1 MSELQ
6 VFKFEEMDLEISITE
21 IDGEPYF
28 IGKEIAER
36 LGYNDTSQAIRK
48 HVDEEDK
55 LTRQI
60 NASGQNRDMTMINES
75 GFYSLVL
82 KSKLEVA
89 KKFKRWVTSEVLP
102 MIRKHGGYI
111 TETKLD
117 EIANNPDLLIKLATN
132 LKEEQQKRKEAE
144 LLALEKQKVIEIQQ
158 PKAEFVDGYVEAD
171 GLYKNDEA
179 AKVLKIG
186 RNKMLEWLRQ
196 EKIFMTGNVPYQR
209 YIDSKWFEV
218 KIWNKGSFSGSVT
231 LFTSKGLFEISKKLD
246 EYRKVIKI
254 DI

>member
-1 MSELQ
+1 
-6 VFKFEEMDLEISITE
+6 
-21 IDGEPYF
+21 
-28 IGKEIAER
+28 
-36 LGYNDTSQAIRK
+36 
-48 HVDEEDK
+48 
-55 LTRQI
+55 
-60 NASGQNRDMTMINES
+60 
-75 GFYSLVL
+75 
-82 KSKLEVA
+82 
-89 KKFKRWVTSEVLP
+89 